1 MLSSNCIYQLT
12 QELDKEKKESK
23 IGIDVAKQE
32 KLECKIESY
41 QN

>member
-12 QELDKEKKESK
+12 QELDKEKKSK
-23 IGIDVAKQE
+23 IGMDVAKQE

-41 QN
+41 

>member
-12 QELDKEKKESK
+12 QEVDKKKESES
-23 IGIDVAKQE
+23 GIDVAKQE

-41 QN
+41 CN